1 MAEKRLKVL
10 VVDDDLILRELA
22 TDLLADLYEI
32 AQAEDGQAA
41 LEKALAWRPDLVV
54 TDLMMPRMHGYE
66 LCERLKGAAGLPGV
80 KVLVAS
86 SKLFPADI
94 AQAKKAGADA
104 YITKPYNVADLR
116 AKVGE
121 LLADKGPAAP
131 VPPAPPPPAARRG
144 EAAPAPFPSASVN
157 SSEDALP
164 VHVRFWGTRG
174 SIPMSGPGMERHGG
188 NTACVEVRAGDL
200 VLVLDCGTGMRGLG
214 LALAKE
220 FKGRPLAGHIF
231 VGHTH
236 WDHIQG
242 FPFFVPLYNPAN
254 SFSIYSVHGAHG
266 SLNNVFRGT
275 MSEDYFPVPLS
286 GLAARLDFVEMSGP
300 VAAGGARVSFAHLN
314 HPGVCIG
321 FRIEVRGRV
330 ICYLSDHENFYKLA
344 GDNDLARRQDAEITE
359 FVRGSDLLIRE
370 AQYTEEEYPAHKGW
384 GHSTLDDAV
393 RDAAASGVKRLA
405 MTHHDPDHT
414 DDFMDAQVE
423 RCRALSGGKFDCFAA
438 KDGLRVDL

>member
-1 MAEKRLKVL
+1 MPENKIKVL
-10 VVDDDLILRELA
+10 VVDDDALLRELA
-22 TDLLADLYEI
+22 ATLLSDLYEI
-32 AQAEDGQAA
+32 EQAEDGQAA
-41 LEKALAWRPDLVV
+41 LEKALDWQPDLVV

-66 LCERLKGAAGLPGV
+66 LCERLKGPGGVPGV

-104 YITKPYNVADLR
+104 YITKPYNVVDLQV
-116 AKVGE
+116 KVAE
-121 LLADKGPAAP
+121 LLSDRDPAAEEAA
-131 VPPAPPPPAARRG
+131 PAPAAQQA
-144 EAAPAPFPSASVN
+144 EAAPAPFPFASAGA
-157 SSEDALP
+157 SEAALP

-200 VLVLDCGTGMRGLG
+200 LLVLDCGTGMRGLG

-266 SLNNVFRGT
+266 SLSNVFRGT

-286 GLAARLDFVEMSGP
+286 GLAAKLDFVEMSGP
-300 VAAGGARVSFAHLN
+300 VSAGGARVSFAHLN

-330 ICYLSDHENFYKLA
+330 VCYLSDHENFYKLA
-344 GDNDLARRQDAEITE
+344 GDNELARRQDAEITE

-370 AQYTEEEYPAHKGW
+370 AQYTEGEYPSHKGW
-384 GHSTLDDAV
+384 GHSTFDDAA

-405 MTHHDPDHT
+405 ITHHDPDHS
-414 DDFMDAQVE
+414 DDFLDAQLE
-423 RCRALSGGKFDCFAA
+423 RCRALGGGKFECFAA